1 MRAASFR
8 NQKSNLIASMIAVLP
23 MRVFVIVCDAHFFGL
38 TSSIVEVL
46 LNYEQTTN
54 WRLF

>member
-23 MRVFVIVCDAHFFGL
+23 MRVFVIVCEAHFFGL